1 MDWVMRNSMSVGKAI
16 QRIERPVFTTR
27 EIAAL
32 CGTSL
37 SSASQTLRR
46 LESEDQLIRAA
57 RGIWCVTTDPR
68 FTPFQLVPF
77 LAGNHQAYVSFFSA
91 LHLHG
96 MIDQIP
102 QVVYAA
108 TTAHTRR
115 RTTPVGTFS
124 FHRLS
129 PGFFS
134 GFDWYRGSRSFLIAC
149 PEKGLVDCLY
159 LSSRR
164 GKRFGRFPEI
174 ELGKSFSKRKAWR
187 WVEQIPDARIRR
199 NVHSKL
205 SSLLVQRSY
214 YRRELEK

>member
-1 MDWVMRNSMSVGKAI
+1 MVNSVSVSKAI
-16 QRIERPVFTTR
+16 QQIGRPVFTTR
-27 EIAAL
+27 EISAL

-37 SSASQTLRR
+37 SSASQTLAR
-46 LESEDQLIRAA
+46 LGKEDLIVRAA

-77 LAGNHQAYVSFFSA
+77 LAGNHQAYISFFSA

-96 MIDQIP
+96 MIEQIP

-124 FHRLS
+124 FHRMS
-129 PGFFS
+129 PRFFS
-134 GFDWYRGSRSFLIAC
+134 GYDWYGRGRAFLIAS

-164 GKRFGRFPEI
+164 GKRFGHFPEI
-174 ELGKSFSKRKAWR
+174 ELGKSFSKRKAWN
-187 WVEQIPDARIRR
+187 WVQKIPDTRIRG

-205 SSLLVQRSY
+205 SLLLAQ
-214 YRRELEK
+214 YR